1 MVFCFNAFHYPTHA
15 YPSPAL
21 SEFVIAACI
30 RCLSLCSEPISTLA
44 SISHGLIKVLPSH
57 LMRALNCF
65 CQMALQAD
73 HTFAHPPTHPTP
85 PLSVIMAF
93 FITIFYLFDQFPN
106 DFDMLDSLSVR
117 VNRENR
123 VAKSLFDSTWAHHSH
138 FVCSASLTSQPPNLS
153 PLCPSLNLLFL
164 LLPLA
169 ACIKHLPSF
178 SFIWIEKL
186 FAAICYASLENK
198 QEKNNQKKM

>member
-1 MVFCFNAFHYPTHA
+1 
-15 YPSPAL
+15 
-21 SEFVIAACI
+21 
-30 RCLSLCSEPISTLA
+30 
-44 SISHGLIKVLPSH
+44 
-57 LMRALNCF
+57 
-65 CQMALQAD
+65 
-73 HTFAHPPTHPTP
+73 
-85 PLSVIMAF
+85 MAF

-138 FVCSASLTSQPPNLS
+138 FVCSASLTSLPPNLT

-198 QEKNNQKKM
+198 QEKNNQKKCKKKKKNHNETWCSKFVECLLCISWLQLHFAFDFSGEGRMAGRRGLSSFSRAFLFVINFVAAVKCNCICSHASKRP

>member
-1 MVFCFNAFHYPTHA
+1 MT
-15 YPSPAL
+15 S
-21 SEFVIAACI
+21 
-30 RCLSLCSEPISTLA
+30 
-44 SISHGLIKVLPSH
+44 
-57 LMRALNCF
+57 
-65 CQMALQAD
+65 
-73 HTFAHPPTHPTP
+73 
-85 PLSVIMAF
+85 
-93 FITIFYLFDQFPN
+93 
-106 DFDMLDSLSVR
+106 SVR

-138 FVCSASLTSQPPNLS
+138 FVCSASRTSPPLPSLS
-153 PLCPSLNLLFL
+153 LCASLNLLLL

-198 QEKNNQKKM
+198 QEKNNQKKCKKKNTRKRRKTITKPDAQNLLNAFPASHRSNYTLHLAFLEREGGFSSFLRAFLFVINFVAAVKCNCICSHASKHP

>member
-1 MVFCFNAFHYPTHA
+1 MT
-15 YPSPAL
+15 S
-21 SEFVIAACI
+21 
-30 RCLSLCSEPISTLA
+30 
-44 SISHGLIKVLPSH
+44 
-57 LMRALNCF
+57 
-65 CQMALQAD
+65 
-73 HTFAHPPTHPTP
+73 
-85 PLSVIMAF
+85 
-93 FITIFYLFDQFPN
+93 
-106 DFDMLDSLSVR
+106 SVR

-138 FVCSASLTSQPPNLS
+138 FVCSASLSPPPS
-153 PLCPSLNLLFL
+153 LCASLNLLLLL

-198 QEKNNQKKM
+198 QEKNNQKKCKKKTRGSRRKTITKPDAQNLLNAFPASHRSNYTLHLAFRARDARLEGRRRFFFFFASISVCYQLCCCCEM